1 MMLTGENGNTEG
13 KTSFVVTILPP
24 RIPVFFLW
32 YVSVYEQF
40 DSWER
45 HTTVRRTTPFVYDGT
60 WDENYDFR
68 TQGKIDV
75 VCCFTPLAVLYKN
88 KTSFTN
94 LT

>member
-32 YVSVYEQF
+32 YVSVYVQF

-45 HTTVRRTTPFVYDGT
+45 RTTVRRTAPFVYDGT

-68 TQGKIDV
+68 TQGKIYV
-75 VCCFTPLAVLYKN
+75 FLLFYPISSTLQE
-88 KTSFTN
+88 
-94 LT
+94 